1 MDLAEIPFCLNNY
14 RMIEEFKT
22 QLTTAILSSPV
33 VYIPHFH
40 YAFVDGIIQSIV
52 NPQEGQRKVIPLD
65 AEDIIEFDIVR
76 GIIDFTTKQ
85 RRKNLDTLSKLD
97 LFLETLIEKR
107 TFTNEKVF
115 IFKNMGDVWS
125 DPHIQTYFQMFASIY
140 ECDMRNP
147 QRGNTFHQLTTLIIV
162 SPEIVSMLPPQLEKI
177 VTVIDVPA
185 PTQEEI
191 MVEVGRI
198 PVSYEYATES
208 QILGIRAEMCR
219 TLQGLQLYEVNQ
231 ILKSGTVRT
240 GGFLSKTTIKL
251 ALEEKKQIVKKS
263 GIVEVVDANVQF
275 SEVGGLDVIKE
286 QLEEK
291 REIFQN
297 LNLASECNLPLPK
310 GILIIGMPG
319 CGKSMIAKSVAN
331 LFDMS
336 LLRLDINRL
345 MGQYVGQS
353 EANLRK
359 ALETAEAAHPCVLW
373 IDEIEKAFAGSNNG
387 GNNNDMLVMRLM
399 GHFLTWM
406 QERKTPVYI
415 VATAN
420 DVMRPEFM
428 RKGRFDEVYFVDFP
442 NAAERKDIFEK
453 KINHYKKLRSG
464 IFDFSQLKSYE
475 RIVEQMVGT
484 TNFGFSGAEIESLV
498 NSVMNKKFIE
508 YIKEKSKREAT
519 DIASIPPRK
528 ITEQDFLDE
537 ISHMKSSVLS
547 SHTSKAVN
555 EYDRLREKTNVER
568 IRDLRDTYQFTSAS
582 RETKKR

>member
-1 MDLAEIPFCLNNY
+1 
-14 RMIEEFKT
+14 MIEEFKT
-22 QLTTAILSSPV
+22 QLTTAILSSPI

-40 YAFVDGIIQSIV
+40 YAFVDGVLQSIV
-52 NPQEGQRKVIPLD
+52 TPQEGMRKVIPLN
-65 AEDIIEFDIVR
+65 AEDIVEFDIAR

-115 IFKNMGDVWS
+115 IFKNMGDIWS
-125 DPHIQTYFQMFASIY
+125 DPHIQTYLQMFASMY
-140 ECDMRNP
+140 ECDMRNHS
-147 QRGNTFHQLTTLIIV
+147 RGNTYHRLTTLIIV
-162 SPEIVSMLPPQLEKI
+162 SPETVSMLPSRLEKI
-177 VTVIDVPA
+177 VTVIDIPA

-198 PVSYEYATES
+198 PTSYEYATES
-208 QILGIRAEMCR
+208 QILGIRTEMCR

-231 ILKSGTVRT
+231 ILKSATVRT

-442 NAAERKDIFEK
+442 NATERKDIFEK
-453 KINHYKKLRSG
+453 KINHYKKSRSG

-484 TNFGFSGAEIESLV
+484 TKYGFSGAEIESLV

-508 YIKEKSKREAT
+508 YIKEKSKCEAPNV
-519 DIASIPPRK
+519 ASIPPRK

-547 SHTSKAVN
+547 SHTSKPIN
-555 EYDRLREKTNVER
+555 EYERLREKTNVER